1 MGMCVMFSENLKKL
15 RRSKGMTQSQL
26 ASNIGVS
33 PSTVGMYEQG
43 RREPDSKILKKLC
56 MALNTTTDFLLD
68 TYDKYKVVDLE
79 VNKAIDEFT
88 ETLKLH
94 RGLMF
99 NGKPISM
106 KDREKIVHAIK
117 IATAVAVSSDS
128 FEED

>member
-1 MGMCVMFSENLKKL
+1 MFSENIRNL
-15 RRSKGMTQSQL
+15 RRSKGLTQSQL
-26 ASNIGVS
+26 AANIGVS

-56 MALNTTTDFLLD
+56 KVLNTTTDFLLD
-68 TYDKYKVVDLE
+68 TYDKYNTEELE

-94 RGLMF
+94 SGLMF
-99 NGKPISM
+99 NGKPISK

-117 IATAVAVSSDS
+117 VATAVAVAS
-128 FEED
+128 EED